1 MSKLLYKE
9 FRLAMHPTAYIFL
22 SFSLM
27 LLIPNYPYYVTFFY
41 TGLAVFFTCLGGRE
55 NHDIFY
61 TLSLPV
67 PKRAVVKARFAS
79 VMLIELAQLLLAIP
93 FAILR
98 QLMPG
103 IPGNQVGMDANIV
116 FFGLS
121 LILLGIFNLIFFTKY
136 YKNTDKV
143 GSAFGVSSIT
153 VFIYI
158 MIAEALTHVVPFF
171 RDRLDTKDTEF
182 ITEKLLVLACGII
195 IYLVLTLI
203 SYRKSVESFEKLDL

>member
-67 PKRAVVKARFAS
+67 PKRAAVKARFAS

-93 FAILR
+93 FAFLR

-103 IPGNQVGMDANIV
+103 IPGNQVGMDANIA
-116 FFGLS
+116 FFGLA
-121 LILLGIFNLIFFTKY
+121 LILLGIFNLIFFSKY

-143 GSAFGVSSIT
+143 GSSFGISSIA
-153 VFIYI
+153 VFVYI
-158 MIAEALTHVVPFF
+158 IIVETLTHIIPFF

-182 ITEKLLVLACGII
+182 VADKLLVLAIGII
-195 IYLVLTLI
+195 IYLVLTLV
-203 SYRKSVESFEKLDL
+203 SFRKSVKSFEKLDL